1 MKTILMLT
9 DFSENATHAARAAA
23 SIVEKLHTDI
33 LLFNTYYDHPILP
46 AYGGGPMVVEEFV
59 FRKEDSTAQL
69 SHLAIQLR
77 HVIADQTKNG
87 FRSKTDYQSG
97 EGSLGGNVEVI
108 LREKEIDMIVMGGS
122 TNSGLEHLFFG
133 SDTMDVIDHAN
144 CPVLVIP
151 PKASLKKLNKVTLA
165 TAFEL
170 ADINAITYLVGLAK
184 NIGFELEIVHVS
196 LSEKD
201 EEPVKERA
209 IHNHLLAIK
218 QAHVTY
224 QQIRGKDVIKR
235 LKRMCNDNGSDI
247 LALVHYQHGFFA
259 DTFRKSNTEQALSG
273 NHLPIMV
280 IPSLLINH

>member
-1 MKTILMLT
+1 
-9 DFSENATHAARAAA
+9 
-23 SIVEKLHTDI
+23 
-33 LLFNTYYDHPILP
+33 
-46 AYGGGPMVVEEFV
+46 
-59 FRKEDSTAQL
+59 
-69 SHLAIQLR
+69 
-77 HVIADQTKNG
+77 
-87 FRSKTDYQSG
+87 
-97 EGSLGGNVEVI
+97 
-108 LREKEIDMIVMGGS
+108 MIVMGGS

-170 ADINAITYLVGLAK
+170 ADINAITYLVDLSEH
-184 NIGFELEIVHVS
+184 IGFELEIVHIS

-201 EEPVKERA
+201 EEPVKER
-209 IHNHLLAIK
+209 IHNHVRALK
-218 QAHVTY
+218 QANVTY

-235 LKRMCNDNGSDI
+235 LKRMCKDNGSDI

-259 DTFRKSNTEQALSG
+259 DIFRTSNTEQALSG

-280 IPSLLINH
+280 IPSL